1 MILITGING
10 ELGSALTKKI
20 SQLKSEKIIGFDLSK
35 PNENIKHL
43 LYKTYEG
50 DIRDCTLIKKI
61 FSENKIDTIYHLA
74 AILSTEAEKKPYFS
88 HSVNVDGFLNVI
100 NSINVKNVKF
110 FFPSSIA
117 VYHLDINS
125 KNKKINEN
133 DFCNPNNIYGC
144 NKLYCEKLGSYF
156 QNSQN
161 NEFSIDFRSIRFSGI
176 ISAHSLPQGG
186 TSDYAPEMIHSAI
199 QKKDY
204 TCFVRKD
211 SCIPF
216 IVMSDAVNAIIKLM
230 HENKSN
236 LSTDVYH
243 IQSFSPTAEQIYEKL
258 ISYFPNFKLNYKVDK
273 NRQKMVDSWPS
284 QLNQQKAINDW
295 GWKPEFN
302 FDNAFENYLIPKIKE
317 YYNK

>member
-35 PNENIKHL
+35 PNENIEDF
-43 LYKTYEG
+43 LYKTYKG
-50 DIRDCTLIKKI
+50 DIRDSELIKKI
-61 FSENKIDTIYHLA
+61 FAENKIDTIYHLA
-74 AILSTEAEKKPYFS
+74 AILSTEAEKKPYLS
-88 HSVNVDGFLNVI
+88 HSVNVDGFFNII

-117 VYHLDINS
+117 VYHLNDHN
-125 KNKKINEN
+125 KNTKITEN

-161 NEFSIDFRSIRFSGI
+161 TEFNIDFRSIRLSGI

-186 TSDYAPEMIHSAI
+186 TSDYAPEMIHNAI

-216 IVMSDAVNAIIKLM
+216 IVMPDAVNAIIKLM
-230 HENKSN
+230 HTNKAN
-236 LSTDVYH
+236 LTTDVYH
-243 IQSFSPTAEQIYEKL
+243 IQSFSPTVEQIYEKL
-258 ISYFPNFKLNYKVDK
+258 ISYFPKFQLNYKVDK

-302 FDNAFENYLIPKIKE
+302 FDNAFEKYLIPKISE